1 MMSRPCAVA
10 GMFYPKD
17 PARLG
22 HLLGGFFNGTGPAKN
37 ATKGIVCPH
46 AGYVYSGQI
55 AAQAFS
61 TISPDFSG
69 TFVVIGPSH
78 NGYLT
83 CASAIA
89 WDTPIGTIETDEEF
103 VTELDIPV
111 DEMAQITEHSIEVQ
125 LPFIRYRFPK
135 AKIAPVMMGEQDP
148 AHAMAVAEKIVAA
161 HRMTK
166 RDIRI
171 VASSDF
177 SHYVPEK
184 VARDGDLYAIQA
196 VENLDVPEF
205 YRRIRE
211 KRLTVC
217 GYGPISAMITAC
229 LHMGAEKG
237 ELIRYGT
244 SGDAS
249 GDRDAVV
256 GYAAIAVM

>member
-1 MMSRPCAVA
+1 MAVA
-10 GMFYPKD
+10 G
-17 PARLG
+17 
-22 HLLGGFFNGTGPAKN
+22 
-37 ATKGIVCPH
+37 
-46 AGYVYSGQI
+46 
-55 AAQAFS
+55 
-61 TISPDFSG
+61 
-69 TFVVIGPSH
+69 
-78 NGYLT
+78 
-83 CASAIA
+83 
-89 WDTPIGTIETDEEF
+89 
-103 VTELDIPV
+103 
-111 DEMAQITEHSIEVQ
+111 
-125 LPFIRYRFPK
+125 
-135 AKIAPVMMGEQDP
+135 
-148 AHAMAVAEKIVAA
+148 KIVAA

-196 VENLDVPEF
+196 AENLDVPEF

-256 GYAAIAVM
+256 GICSHCGDVGWQRGVRRARCFCSASMR

>member
-1 MMSRPCAVA
+1 MKTRPCAVA
-10 GMFYPKD
+10 GMFYPRD

-22 HLLGGFFNGTGPAKN
+22 HLLGGFFAGTGPAKN
-37 ATKGIVCPH
+37 AKGIVCPH

-55 AAQAFS
+55 ASYAFS
-61 TISPDFSG
+61 AISPDFSG

-83 CASAIA
+83 CVSAIP
-89 WDTPIGTIETDEEF
+89 WETPIGTVETDTEF
-103 VTELDIPV
+103 AGELDIPV
-111 DEMAQITEHSIEVQ
+111 DEVAQANEHSIEVQ
-125 LPFIRYRFPK
+125 VPFIRYRFPN
-135 AKIAPVMMGEQDP
+135 AKIVSIMMGEQDP
-148 AHAMAVAEKIVAA
+148 AHARAVSEKIVAA
-161 HRMTK
+161 HRVTK

-177 SHYVPEK
+177 SHYVPEP

-211 KRLTVC
+211 KRLTAC
-217 GYGPISAMITAC
+217 GYGPVSAMVLSC

-237 ELIRYGT
+237 ELVRYGT
-244 SGDAS
+244 SGDQT